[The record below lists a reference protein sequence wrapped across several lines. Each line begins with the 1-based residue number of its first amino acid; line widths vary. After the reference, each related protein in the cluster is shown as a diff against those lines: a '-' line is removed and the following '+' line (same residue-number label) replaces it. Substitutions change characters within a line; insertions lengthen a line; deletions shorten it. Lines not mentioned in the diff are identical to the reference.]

1 MSIRCLIVDDE
12 PLARD
17 LLEGY
22 VKKTPFL
29 ELAGK
34 CRSAVEALKEIEEK
48 EVDLLFLDIQMP
60 ELTGLEFSQILG
72 KKIKVIF
79 TTAFGEYAL
88 EGFKVSALD
97 YLLKPFNY
105 SDFLKAAQKAKE
117 WFDLVNNQATAKV
130 TEKNSLLVKSD
141 YKLIKIDLDDI
152 LYFEGMKDYV
162 KIYQEN
168 QPRPVLSLMTLK
180 SLEEQLPPQRFM
192 RIHRS
197 FIINLSKINAVER
210 SQVRIGKEEIPIA
223 EKYKEKFQQYLSDH
237 FLQ

>member
-29 ELAGK
+29 QLAGK
-34 CRSAVEALKEIEEK
+34 CRSAVEALEVIEER

-60 ELTGLEFSQILG
+60 ELTGLELSQALG

-88 EGFKVSALD
+88 AGFKVNALD

-105 SDFLKAAQKAKE
+105 TDFLKAAHKAKE
-117 WFDLVNNQATAKV
+117 WFGLINNQAPDKV
-130 TEKNSLLVKSD
+130 SEKESLLVKSD
-141 YKLIKIDLDDI
+141 YKLIRIDLDDI
-152 LYFEGMKDYV
+152 LFFEGMKDYV

-168 QPRPVLSLMTLK
+168 QARPVLSLMTLK
-180 SLEEQLPPQRFM
+180 SLEEQLPAQRFM
-192 RIHRS
+192 PIHRS
-197 FIINLSKINAVER
+197 FIINLSKVNAVER
-210 SQVRIGKEEIPIA
+210 SHVQIGKEAIPIA
-223 EKYKEKFQQYLSDH
+223 EKYKEKFQQYLSNH